1 MKQGFVKVAAASCA
15 VVVADVREN
24 TRVILETIHKME
36 AAGAK
41 VMVLPELALT
51 GYTCSDLFWQSQMID
66 AAKEGLKEINENY
79 SDKYLVVYYT
89 ATVRSEE
96 SVVTGD
102 KGNPNDVTLEWRR
115 TSDSYYDTQDDKALV
130 YTYGIHLKKTFSD
143 GKGDATQVQF
153 VLQNQTDRYY
163 VKANGTDGVYYVTG
177 KEEERNKATDFTPAA
192 DGTLLIHGLEGDTY
206 VLTETHSDQ
215 GYSLL
220 KEPLQIV
227 IHGTKGVVSSS
238 AKGTESSV
246 QVTAASATVDGTNAI
261 MEKSS
266 TDPAS
271 TNALVKMEVQ
281 NAKGFSLPKT
291 GGRGLYLLTIAGVIL
306 AGTGMMFTTGKRKKD
321 EKSLPDSKW

>member
-1 MKQGFVKVAAASCA
+1 M
-15 VVVADVREN
+15 
-24 TRVILETIHKME
+24 
-36 AAGAK
+36 
-41 VMVLPELALT
+41 
-51 GYTCSDLFWQSQMID
+51 
-66 AAKEGLKEINENY
+66 
-79 SDKYLVVYYT
+79 VVYYT

-321 EKSLPDSKW
+321 EKTPCVK

>member
-1 MKQGFVKVAAASCA
+1 M
-15 VVVADVREN
+15 
-24 TRVILETIHKME
+24 
-36 AAGAK
+36 
-41 VMVLPELALT
+41 
-51 GYTCSDLFWQSQMID
+51 
-66 AAKEGLKEINENY
+66 
-79 SDKYLVVYYT
+79 
-89 ATVRSEE
+89 
-96 SVVTGD
+96 
-102 KGNPNDVTLEWRR
+102 
-115 TSDSYYDTQDDKALV
+115 
-130 YTYGIHLKKTFSD
+130 
-143 GKGDATQVQF
+143 
-153 VLQNQTDRYY
+153 
-163 VKANGTDGVYYVTG
+163 TG

-271 TNALVKMEVQ
+271 ANALVKMEVQ

-321 EKSLPDSKW
+321 EKTPCVK